1 MESKGMP
8 DTSTARCTDDGMSPL
23 PAGTLTRSLTHPL
36 LLRDCFVCIDTGP
49 DIELVQDVLKQVGKR
64 HKDFGVQ
71 KAYFPHMGEALIFA
85 LRKTLGGDAFTD
97 THAAAWKE
105 VYAELSGEIVKSM

>member
-1 MESKGMP
+1 
-8 DTSTARCTDDGMSPL
+8 
-23 PAGTLTRSLTHPL
+23 
-36 LLRDCFVCIDTGP
+36 V
-49 DIELVQDVLKQVGKR
+49 ELVQEILKQVGKR

-71 KAYFPHMGEALIFA
+71 KEYFPHMGEALIFA
-85 LRKTLGGDAFTD
+85 LRKTLGDGGFTD